1 MADNNHSGIVAL
13 VGCGR
18 LGSSILEGWL
28 KTAIVDAADLIIL
41 TPSSKPAAEAARA
54 RGARINPEPSALAAV
69 RTVVLAVKPAMWR
82 DAVAALPA
90 ELNPDAVVVSVMAG
104 VAAADIEVASG
115 RAVAR
120 VMPTTAVAQGRG
132 VAALWSADAGVR
144 ETARALFA
152 GMADVVDLEGEAHI
166 DPATAV
172 AGSAPAFIY
181 AFAAALAKAGEA
193 EGLSTDAAT
202 RLARGALRSAGAGVE
217 TGDTLDA
224 LMARIASPGGTTRA
238 GLDAMAAGGEAE
250 RAAETAV
257 KAAVTRARSYQA
269 ADPITPRG

>member
-1 MADNNHSGIVAL
+1 MANGDQSGPVVL

-28 KTAIVDAADLIIL
+28 KTGAVDAGDLIIL

-54 RGARINPEPSALAAV
+54 QGAKVNPDSSALSRARV
-69 RTVVLAVKPAMWR
+69 VVLAVKPAMWR
-82 DAVAALPA
+82 DAVAAFPEA
-90 ELNPDAVVVSVMAG
+90 LNPDAVVVSVMAG
-104 VAAADIEVASG
+104 VAAADIQTASG

-152 GMADVVDLEGEAHI
+152 GMADVVDLEDEAHI

-181 AFAAALAKAGEA
+181 AFAAALAQAGES
-193 EGLSTDAAT
+193 EGLSADAAT

-217 TGDTLDA
+217 TGDSLETLI
-224 LMARIASPGGTTRA
+224 ARIASPGGTTRA
-238 GLDAMAAGGEAE
+238 GLDAMAASGEAG
-250 RAAETAV
+250 RAAATAV
-257 KAAVTRARSYQA
+257 GAAVARARSY
-269 ADPITPRG
+269 

>member
-1 MADNNHSGIVAL
+1 MNADARAGTVAL
-13 VGCGR
+13 IGCGR

-28 KTAIVDAADLIIL
+28 ETATVDAAELIIL
-41 TPSSKPAAEAARA
+41 TPSSKPAADAAVA
-54 RGARINPEPSALAAV
+54 RGARVNPDPSAFS
-69 RTVVLAVKPAMWR
+69 TVKTMVLAVKPAMWR
-82 DAVAALPA
+82 TAVAALPDT
-90 ELNPDAVVVSVMAG
+90 LPPDAVVVSVMAG
-104 VAAADIEVASG
+104 VAAADIAAASG
-115 RAVAR
+115 RRVAR

-152 GMADVVDLEGEAHI
+152 AMADVVDLENEASI

-181 AFAAALAKAGEA
+181 AFAAALATAGEA
-193 EGLSTDAAT
+193 EGLSADAAT

-217 TGDTLDA
+217 SGQTLED
-224 LMARIASPGGTTRA
+224 LIARIASPGGTTRA
-238 GLDAMAAGGEAE
+238 GLDAMIADGDLD

-257 KAAVTRARSYQA
+257 RAAVARARSY
-269 ADPITPRG
+269 